1 MLRTVRGLMMH
12 LGGKSP
18 TVNRHPL
25 FIALALSLGLASP
38 FAATAAAKHMDSP
51 VAALD
56 SVPGSPS
63 LLLSARLA
71 YQNAWAQRQAGS
83 YDEAAKIATA
93 ALEQV
98 SLGLAA
104 APDQSTRGDLTELQS
119 RLSGLREAAM
129 HDRAAALAAARSGNE
144 ADAKVLNAPAAD
156 EIEPQVNEQVLRYIE
171 FFTGNGRSTFER
183 WLKRSGRYME
193 LFRSA
198 LQREGL
204 PPDLVHLVFVE
215 SGFNLNAR
223 SVSAAV
229 GPWQFLR
236 STGQLFGLTVN
247 QWVDERRDPEKSTV
261 AAARYLKHLYSIFGD
276 WPLALASYNA
286 GEGTV
291 LRAIKKQGTTNYW
304 DLRLPRQTE
313 DYVPQFMAILAIS
326 RDPEKYG
333 FDDVALDEP
342 MEFDEV
348 ALKGAVDL
356 RAVARMA
363 DCSFDELKLLNSAV
377 INHVANGS
385 NGVTMIRVPRGK
397 GEALLQKL
405 QSGAKL
411 PAVDVSI
418 RHRVRRGETINSI
431 ASEYHVS
438 APQLALA
445 NGIGRKRP
453 LRRGTMLSVPASI
466 GAPAIA
472 QLEDGDPRA
481 STSYV
486 PARNIAPP
494 AQIKGKS
501 DAEGRALHT
510 VHRGETL
517 AGIADQYGV
526 TTAELRS
533 WNRLPSDHV
542 KRGTRLKV
550 RIGDAAATA
559 APSTTI
565 PKPAA
570 PGTGAPI
577 ASNASAHSAISP
589 VDNDTADS
597 SPVVASATH
606 SRSSHK
612 HSSKH
617 AATKPATRVI
627 TVKAGVTL
635 SGLADRHNVSVK
647 ALMKL
652 NGLRNSQIRSGQKLR
667 VPTS

>member
-1 MLRTVRGLMMH
+1 M
-12 LGGKSP
+12 
-18 TVNRHPL
+18 NRHVL
-25 FIALALSLGLASP
+25 TLVLMLGLGWAQSGP
-38 FAATAAAKHMDSP
+38 AAAAELRPDSP
-51 VAALD
+51 VASLD
-56 SVPGSPS
+56 SLSGTPS
-63 LLLSARLA
+63 ALLAVRLA
-71 YQNAWAQRQAGS
+71 YQSAWAQRQAGA
-83 YDEAAKIATA
+83 YDEAVRISTG

-98 SLGLAA
+98 AMGLAS
-104 APDQSTRGDLTELQS
+104 APDQSMRGDLTELQS
-119 RLSGLREAAM
+119 RLSGLRDASIHDREAAT
-129 HDRAAALAAARSGNE
+129 AAAKSGNE
-144 ADAKVLNAPAAD
+144 ADEVVLSAPAAD
-156 EIEPQVNEQVLRYIE
+156 EIEPQVNAQVLRYIE

-261 AAARYLKHLYSIFGD
+261 AAARYLKHLYAIFGD

-291 LRAIKKQGTTNYW
+291 LRAIKRQGTTNYW

-326 RDPEKYG
+326 RDPAKYG
-333 FDDVALDEP
+333 FDDVALDDP

-363 DCSFDELKLLNSAV
+363 DCSYNELKLLNSAV
-377 INHVANGS
+377 LNHVAQGS

-397 GEALLQKL
+397 GEELLEKL
-405 QSGAKL
+405 QHGARL
-411 PAVDVSI
+411 PAVDVTV
-418 RHRVRRGETINSI
+418 RHRVRRGETLNSI
-431 ASEYHVS
+431 ASKYHVS

-453 LRRGTMLSVPASI
+453 LRRGTTLVVPSSN
-466 GAPAIA
+466 GAPAVA

-486 PARNIAPP
+486 PGRRLAPLR
-494 AQIKGKS
+494 QVQGKS
-501 DAEGRALHT
+501 EAEGRTLHT

-517 AGIADQYGV
+517 AGIATIYGV
-526 TTAELRS
+526 STADLRR
-533 WNRLPSDHV
+533 WNRLPSDRV
-542 KRGTRLKV
+542 ARGTRLKV
-550 RIGDAAATA
+550 RIGDAAASSEPVAIATQGTPA
-559 APSTTI
+559 TT
-565 PKPAA
+565 
-570 PGTGAPI
+570 TETPI
-577 ASNASAHSAISP
+577 ASTASARNTVSP
-589 VDNDTADS
+589 LEPDAPAVKSGSRDS
-597 SPVVASATH
+597 SRA
-606 SRSSHK
+606 
-612 HSSKH
+612 KH
-617 AATKPATRVI
+617 ATNRKAPKPATRVI
-627 TVKAGVTL
+627 VVKAGATL
-635 SGLADRHNVSVK
+635 SELADRHGVSVK

-652 NGLRNSQIRSGQKLR
+652 NGLRSSRIRSGQKLK

>member
-1 MLRTVRGLMMH
+1 M
-12 LGGKSP
+12 
-18 TVNRHPL
+18 NRHAL
-25 FIALALSLGLASP
+25 FFALAISLGLASP
-38 FAATAAAKHMDSP
+38 LAATAAGKKVDSP

-63 LLLSARLA
+63 VLLSARLA
-71 YQNAWAQRQAGS
+71 YQNAWAQRQSGA
-83 YDEAAKIATA
+83 YEEAARIAGGA
-93 ALEQV
+93 IEQV
-98 SLGLAA
+98 STALTT
-104 APDQSTRGDLTELQS
+104 APDQSMRGDLTELQS
-119 RLSGLREAAM
+119 RLTGLRDVAL
-129 HDRAAALAAARSGNE
+129 HDRAAELAAAQSGNE

-156 EIEPQVNEQVLRYIE
+156 EIEPQVNAQVLRYIE

-342 MEFDEV
+342 MAFDEV

-363 DCSFDELKLLNSAV
+363 DCSYDELKLLNSAV
-377 INHVANGS
+377 LNHVANGS

-405 QSGAKL
+405 QSGARL
-411 PAVDVSI
+411 PAVDVSV
-418 RHRVRRGETINSI
+418 RHRVRRGETLNSI

-453 LRRGTMLSVPASI
+453 LRRGTTLVVPASI

-486 PARNIAPP
+486 PSRRIAPP
-494 AQIKGKS
+494 RQIQGKS

-517 AGIADQYGV
+517 AGIAGQYGV
-526 TTAELRS
+526 TTGELRS
-533 WNRLPSDHV
+533 WNRLTSDHV

-550 RIGDAAATA
+550 RIGDTA
-559 APSTTI
+559 GSPTPTSTE

-570 PGTGAPI
+570 PRSGVPI
-577 ASNASAHSAISP
+577 AATASTRSTISP
-589 VDNDTADS
+589 VNDDTVK
-597 SPVVASATH
+597 PVPVAASVK
-606 SRSSHK
+606 RSSASHK
-612 HSSKH
+612 RSAKH
-617 AATKPATRVI
+617 AAPKSSTRVI
-627 TVKAGVTL
+627 TVKSGVTL
-635 SGLADRHNVSVK
+635 SELADRHNMSVK